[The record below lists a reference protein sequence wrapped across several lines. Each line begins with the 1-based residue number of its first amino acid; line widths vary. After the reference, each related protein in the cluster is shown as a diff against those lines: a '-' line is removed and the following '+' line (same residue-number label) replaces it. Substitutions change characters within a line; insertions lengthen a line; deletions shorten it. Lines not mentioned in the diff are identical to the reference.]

1 MDRQRVANY
10 HVQKFSK
17 KDGGPDSKLIVI
29 TGNNLNKTLQ

>member
-1 MDRQRVANY
+1 MGKQRVAYY

-29 TGNNLNKTLQ
+29 AGNDLDKTL